1 MMGIEDI
8 AEHTEDCNPSFFE
21 CAIVT
26 PINDKIGYEWACE
39 ESEATMFRIDLVSK
53 YAPQDNL
60 WVCDAKDKQ
69 TACAIAAK
77 LQAWIDGVEV

>member
-1 MMGIEDI
+1 MMDIE
-8 AEHTEDCNPSFFE
+8 EYTHECRPSSFE
-21 CAIVT
+21 YAAVT
-26 PINDKIGYEWACE
+26 PISENLGYKWHCK

-77 LQAWIDGVEV
+77 LQAWIDGVEA